1 VENLTPAHLLGPA
14 SIGLGFHRPT
24 GIVSIGII
32 NFKLEGTILDGDPAA
47 LVRGHM
53 EAFFPGSAIS
63 YAEHILDIN
72 LEDPTLTAKHQRAV
86 DRIVMQM
93 ER

>member
-14 SIGLGFHRPT
+14 PIGLHPPIGTVP
-24 GIVSIGII
+24 VGII
-32 NFKLEGTILDGDPAA
+32 NFKLEGAMLDGDPAA

-53 EAFFPGSAIS
+53 ETFFGASAIS
-63 YAEHILDIN
+63 YAEHTLDVN
-72 LEDPTLTAKHQRAV
+72 LEDPALTAIHQRAV
-86 DRIVMQM
+86 DRIVAHL